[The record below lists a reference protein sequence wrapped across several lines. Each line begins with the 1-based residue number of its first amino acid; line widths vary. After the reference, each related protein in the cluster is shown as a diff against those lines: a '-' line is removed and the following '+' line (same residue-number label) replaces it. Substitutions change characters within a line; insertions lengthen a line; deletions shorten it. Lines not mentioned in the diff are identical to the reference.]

1 MSKPT
6 HNNTHGFTN
15 LRPLPTY
22 ESWDLQSEPGGLVP
36 CPGSTATPVACLKCR
51 MRVAQIFVQTRAP
64 FAASH
69 PAHSRRRAHTT
80 PDKYSNFEVAFQETM
95 LANFTSCSARQRS
108 HVETTFLI
116 IDLSGLSMWHCGK
129 ATLSFLSAMSK
140 TAADHYPE
148 TMGRTYVRDRP
159 TNLFTINWAR

>member
-1 MSKPT
+1 
-6 HNNTHGFTN
+6 
-15 LRPLPTY
+15 
-22 ESWDLQSEPGGLVP
+22 
-36 CPGSTATPVACLKCR
+36 
-51 MRVAQIFVQTRAP
+51 MRVAQISVQTWARP
-64 FAASH
+64 LSHPLPLAASH
-69 PAHSRRRAHTT
+69 PAHTRRRAHTT

-116 IDLSGLSMWHCGK
+116 IDLEGLSMWHCGK

-148 TMGRTYVRDRP
+148 TMGRTYVRGRLPRQPP
-159 TNLFTINWAR
+159 TATLLPPTSLLPPNQVYFEVL